1 MTTDVLLVANDD
13 DEWPAGVIE
22 LVGQRLSVARVNASE
37 ESTPQIDCSS
47 VRILVGGP
55 SNLAPWIDFCPKLEW
70 IQSTW
75 AGVDA
80 LAGHIPAGVVVTPL
94 KHVFGQSMSEFVFGW
109 ILAIERRILDRAQA
123 SVWDDTPEMGVVG
136 KTMGILGTGSIGSAV
151 AKTAQHFGI
160 RCRGLNSTGHPVDGF
175 EACFEA
181 GDHRFFDDLDYVV
194 SVLPKTTHTENV
206 VDTNALQRL
215 RPGSILI
222 NIGRGNAIDDDAL
235 LAAINGGTV
244 RAAVLDVF
252 REEPLPKSHRY
263 WQHPNVYI
271 TSHTS
276 APTLERF
283 VAQAMAPN
291 LERFIA
297 GQNLIGAFD
306 TSKGY

>member
-1 MTTDVLLVANDD
+1 M
-13 DEWPAGVIE
+13 G
-22 LVGQRLSVARVNASE
+22 SE
-37 ESTPQIDCSS
+37 MCI
-47 VRILVGGP
+47 R
-55 SNLAPWIDFCPKLEW
+55 
-70 IQSTW
+70 
-75 AGVDA
+75 
-80 LAGHIPAGVVVTPL
+80 
-94 KHVFGQSMSEFVFGW
+94 
-109 ILAIERRILDRAQA
+109 DR
-123 SVWDDTPEMGVVG
+123 
-136 KTMGILGTGSIGSAV
+136 
-151 AKTAQHFGI
+151 
-160 RCRGLNSTGHPVDGF
+160 
-175 EACFEA
+175 
-181 GDHRFFDDLDYVV
+181 
-194 SVLPKTTHTENV
+194 PKTTRTDNV